1 MTTVIDFPKDKT
13 KRKKVELTEEEVNE
27 LNYKIHLQMKIVVDV
42 LQMNLGWINESPD
55 LTVQL
60 ERIDKFLKI
69 VSCKEFISNDTTN
82 ITKHWML
89 RKLSKLDLFLMSIG
103 LKK

>member
-60 ERIDKFLKI
+60 QRIEKFLKI
-69 VSCKEFISNDTTN
+69 LSCKEFTSNDTTD

-89 RKLSKLDLFLMSIG
+89 RKLSKLDLLLMSIG